1 MSNNSAKWLTTLD
14 LETFIAN
21 NANEATKTAFLGVF
35 SINTLPRQIP
45 HLPVLLIMNTNTS
58 NLPGQ
63 HWKAIYISKRRVGEV
78 FDSLAM
84 PVNLQVEQWMN
95 TFCKRWAIST
105 LTLQDPFSPTCGAYV
120 LYYIMYRLQHDSMNS
135 WLAPF
140 TNNVLINDM
149 FITKFFHDFVQ

>member
-1 MSNNSAKWLTTLD
+1 MSRNSIKWLTTLD
-14 LETFIAN
+14 LEHFIAN
-21 NANEATKTAFLGVF
+21 HADEATKTAFLGVF
-35 SINTLPRQIP
+35 SINNLPRQIP

-95 TFCKRWAIST
+95 TFSKQWSISK
-105 LTLQDPFSPTCGAYV
+105 LTL
-120 LYYIMYRLQHDSMNS
+120 
-135 WLAPF
+135 
-140 TNNVLINDM
+140 
-149 FITKFFHDFVQ
+149 